1 MKIKRILTIVLVVF
15 VVGSIVYM
23 IVRENRAESIT
34 PGEPAGEAVRERA
47 TPISVGAERTLKATH
62 TLIVYYFLGNKRCPT
77 CHKLENYAKEAL
89 ETYFPEELGSG
100 RIQWKPVNVDIAEN
114 EHFVEDYQL
123 VTKAIILS
131 AMTTGKETTWKN
143 LNQIWDLVA
152 DKSRYMEYIHESIT
166 KLLEA
171 QNS

>member
-1 MKIKRILTIVLVVF
+1 MTVKKIAAVVLLVF
-15 VVGSIVYM
+15 ATGSVVYM
-23 IVRENRAESIT
+23 VVRENRAESGI
-34 PGEPAGEAVRERA
+34 PGEPAGEALRERA
-47 TPISVGAERTLKATH
+47 TPISVAAEGTIKATH
-62 TLIVYYFLGNKRCPT
+62 TLVVYYFLGNKRCPT
-77 CHKLENYAKEAL
+77 CHKLEDYAREAV

-143 LNQIWDLVA
+143 LDQIWNLVA
-152 DKSRYMEYIHESIT
+152 DKSRYMEYIHKNIR
-166 KLLEA
+166 KFLEA
-171 QNS
+171 QHS